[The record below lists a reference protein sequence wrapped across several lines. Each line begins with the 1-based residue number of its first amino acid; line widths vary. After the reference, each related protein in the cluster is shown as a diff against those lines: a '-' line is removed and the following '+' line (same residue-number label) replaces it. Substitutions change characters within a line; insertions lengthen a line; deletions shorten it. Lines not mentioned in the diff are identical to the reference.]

1 MMSSNTI
8 CSITGG
14 VICAMHPY
22 CPHGRACSFKHVVEA
37 PRPFVHAEEAPSPLE
52 LGTPIDLKRYSGT
65 LRGRSTP
72 VSSLNASG
80 RNALALTFQSYNL
93 SDASAPKS
101 RPIIVVQN
109 NSALNDNEEEL
120 NLGNTFDER
129 PPALAD
135 RGTPKRLRPAS
146 KLELAVPSPPALRA
160 RSSPSS
166 PVSAS
171 LEIPN
176 VSKAPNFLKGLG
188 TDRISFYCRCF
199 SLLNLRK

>member
-1 MMSSNTI
+1 MYYMRGTKT
-8 CSITGG
+8 CFVTER

-22 CPHGRACSFKHVVEA
+22 CPHGRACSFKHTVAA
-37 PRPFVHAEEAPSPLE
+37 PRPYAPAEEVLSPLE
-52 LGTPIDLKRYSGT
+52 LGAPIDLKSFSGT

-72 VSSLNASG
+72 VSSLNASE

-93 SDASAPKS
+93 SDASARKS
-101 RPIIVVQN
+101 QPIIVVQN
-109 NSALNDNEEEL
+109 NCAPGDDEEEL
-120 NLGNTFDER
+120 DWGDRFDEGT
-129 PPALAD
+129 PAVAD
-135 RGTPKRLRPAS
+135 RATPKRLRPAS

-176 VSKAPNFLKGLG
+176 VSENTQFLSSWDLPL
-188 TDRISFYCRCF
+188 ISSYSSADAFLC
-199 SLLNLRK
+199 